1 MDLTVQHEIFVEH
14 FLEHGSVTEAAVAA
28 GHTPSYGYHLF
39 KKLRDEIHNRLQ
51 DRATM
56 MQVKALAVVAD
67 TMGDGATK
75 AKQDL
80 RLKAAQDIM
89 DRGGLTRKQNIEL
102 AAKELPAI
110 MILPPKDP
118 VPTRESEES

>member
-1 MDLTVQHEIFVEH
+1 MDLTAQHEIFVEH
-14 FLEHGSVTEAAVAA
+14 FLEHGSVTEAATAA
-28 GHTPSYGYHLF
+28 GYQASYGYTLF

-67 TMGDGATK
+67 TMGEGATK

-80 RLKAAQDIM
+80 RLRAAQDIM
-89 DRGGLTRKQNIEL
+89 DRGGLARKQGVEL
-102 AAKELPAI
+102 TAKELPAV

-118 VPTRESEES
+118 VPSKD

>member
-1 MDLTVQHEIFVEH
+1 MELSAQHEIFVEH
-14 FLEHGSVTEAAVAA
+14 FLEHGVVGMAAVAA
-28 GHTPSYGYHLF
+28 GYQASYGYTLF

-56 MQVKALAVVAD
+56 MQVKALAVVSD
-67 TMGDGATK
+67 TMGEGATK

-80 RLKAAQDIM
+80 RLRAAQDIM
-89 DRGGLTRKQNIEL
+89 DRGGLARKQGVEL
-102 AAKELPAI
+102 TAKELPAV

-118 VPTRESEES
+118 VPSREGS